1 MLNIADRGEHLD
13 LSAFLVI
20 ARYTYCNKRVLK
32 FSALIRAIVAEASIY
47 FIAMIAMQ
55 IYVQLSVSLTQV
67 RSFSRSPLHFV
78 IIDHEYPR
86 ASISKDHFREY
97 ATNLNDNSS
106 RLTLSVSRNEVHMGC
121 KHSLLGSCVMS
132 D

>member
-67 RSFSRSPLHFV
+67 RSFSRFPLHFV
-78 IIDHEYPR
+78 VIDHEYPR
-86 ASISKDHFREY
+86 ASISNVRFREY
-97 ATNLNDNSS
+97 TTKLDDNSS
-106 RLTLSVSRNEVHMGC
+106 PLTFSTSRNEVHTEC
-121 KHSLLGSCVMS
+121 KHFLFGSPVIS
-132 D
+132 G